1 MGDAAPALPF
11 IVVAVSLTLVTVA
24 FVFRPLLRQQ
34 RRLIVVA
41 VAAALLLAPLL
52 YLDLGSVRALDGE
65 RTADATTAA
74 HTRPVGEVR
83 DDLLAQVARNPR
95 DARSWVLLAR
105 IDLDQDRYAEAAAAY
120 EKALA
125 NPKAAADVEL
135 WCEYADA
142 LALAQG
148 GRLDGKPRDIV
159 TQALLRDPTHRRA
172 LEMAG
177 SAALESGDY
186 AEAARH
192 WRTLLGELPDG
203 SSEQRELGLALSR
216 VELMAQDETSRGKLL
231 YDTHC
236 VACHSKKI
244 HWRDRK
250 LVTDWATLV
259 AQTERWQR
267 NAGLGWSSDEVD
279 AVARFLGRQVYR
291 LPDVPRV
298 RG

>member
-1 MGDAAPALPF
+1 
-11 IVVAVSLTLVTVA
+11 
-24 FVFRPLLRQQ
+24 
-34 RRLIVVA
+34 
-41 VAAALLLAPLL
+41 
-52 YLDLGSVRALDGE
+52 VRALDGE
-65 RTADATTAA
+65 RTADAATAA
-74 HTRPVGEVR
+74 HTRPVGDVR
-83 DDLLAQVARNPR
+83 DDLAAQLARNPR
-95 DARSWVLLAR
+95 DARGWVLLAR
-105 IDLDQDRYAEAAAAY
+105 LELGEDRYAQAATAY

-125 NPKAAADVEL
+125 NAKAATDVDL

-159 TQALLRDPTHRRA
+159 QQALLRDPKHRRA

-177 SAALESGDY
+177 GAALESGDY
-186 AEAARH
+186 AQAARY
-192 WRTLLGELPDG
+192 WRTLLGELPEG
-203 SSEQRELGLALSR
+203 TSEQRELSLALER
-216 VELMAQDETSRGKLL
+216 VELMAQDDRSRGQLL
-231 YDTHC
+231 YETHC

-259 AQTERWQR
+259 AQTDRWQR
-267 NAGLGWSSDEVD
+267 NSGLGWSGEEVD

-291 LPDVPRV
+291 LPEVPRT

>member
-1 MGDAAPALPF
+1 MSDALSFVIAAS
-11 IVVAVSLTLVTVA
+11 ALTLAAVG
-24 FVFRPLLRQQ
+24 FVFRPMLRQH
-34 RRLIVVA
+34 RRAIA
-41 VAAALLLAPLL
+41 VALGVALLAAPLL
-52 YLDLGSVRALDGE
+52 YLGLGSVRALDSE
-65 RTADATTAA
+65 RVVDAATAA
-74 HTRPVGEVR
+74 RIRSVGDVR
-83 DDLLAQVARNPR
+83 EDLVAQLARNPR
-95 DARSWVLLAR
+95 DARGWVLLAR
-105 IDLDQDRYAEAAAAY
+105 LDFDQDRYADAATAY

-125 NPKAAADVEL
+125 NAKAAGDVDL

-159 TQALLRDPTHRRA
+159 LQALLRDPTNRRA

-177 SAALESGDY
+177 SAALEIGDY
-186 AEAARH
+186 GQAAH
-192 WRTLLGELPDG
+192 YWRALLNELPQG
-203 SSEQRELGLALSR
+203 SEEQRELDLALSR
-216 VELMAQDETSRGKLL
+216 VELLAQDEHSRGELL

-236 VACHSKKI
+236 AACHSKQI

-267 NAGLGWSSDEVD
+267 NNGLGWSGEEVD
-279 AVARFLGRQVYR
+279 AVARYLARQVYR
-291 LPDVPRV
+291 LPDVPRT